1 MVLDLTQIIIF
12 LNFKKKYPRIGDK
25 DTNSNVVFDS
35 MGNEDNKK
43 GDISIN
49 EDETQSNLKEKPVKI
64 ISKI

>member
-35 MGNEDNKK
+35 MGNEENKK

-49 EDETQSNLKEKPVKI
+49 EDETQSHLKEKPVKI
-64 ISKI
+64 FAKI